1 MNLVEAGL
9 DILFYLMNVDNIV
22 SPSEMQ
28 EIIKYLLK
36 ARREILHGNNV
47 YTEGADIEN
56 VSMEIGLLYNLSRE
70 DLKKR
75 YHKAVE
81 YFNTHALQEQ
91 KEKLIYFALKLIE
104 ADGNITKDFRP
115 RYAKFAM
122 QLLRLGSGEKT
133 LHTFFLND
141 EKERTQCSLSFD
153 RPKESEPKACPEAKP
168 KGKPVGVALS
178 ANSFSIPIVLT
189 LIL

>member
-141 EKERTQCSLSFD
+141 EKESKQSMSRALHFVQYRL
-153 RPKESEPKACPEAKP
+153 RR
-168 KGKPVGVALS
+168 GKRIADTALS
-178 ANSFSIPIVLT
+178 ADY
-189 LIL
+189 